1 MYEHHAGDKRQLF
14 LGFALMVL
22 GLLFLLDHL
31 SVLSFS
37 TAVRTFWPLILIW
50 IGVSRLLGQVGRS
63 RSLHRIG
70 DRQ

>member
-22 GLLFLLDHL
+22 GCLFLLDHL

-37 TAVRTFWPLILIW
+37 ASVRTFWPLILIW
-50 IGVSRLLGQVGRS
+50 IGLSRLLDQSGRP
-63 RSLHRIG
+63 RSPRRIG